1 MKFSK
6 PEWWNC
12 SGFFFVITIQLFS
25 LTSVIRNIKLLLV
38 MKLNLILLAI
48 LTLLSGSI
56 HSQSKLDKFIV
67 GGLIVNL
74 SDSYTSVFDEEWR
87 KTYFDTV
94 KAFGLN
100 YAEYSVME
108 DGARIPN
115 KSGVKA
121 VSSKE
126 IRALLSSMSERGIR
140 ARLNTYAIFDTWT
153 ERMPFAKRWVFQ
165 AEEDSGFTQHVTG
178 ENWFDPEGEKHYHRA
193 KDSTAPTVIK
203 LDTKKQKAGLVCG
216 GIRISDWAND
226 AIPAGEEYYVKIRA
240 RLFSRQ
246 LTRERVPVLQ
256 VIVIN
261 KESGDTQTHTIYSN
275 DLTHTFS
282 EVTTVKFT
290 KKPGGKGKNQYDVEL
305 HWLGTQS
312 CVLDYVAIDDVT
324 SHKLHTGAYD
334 KTVIRPTIE
343 AYKDHPGVGSFL
355 VWDEPYPPHYYAVRY
370 VNRKIREYLKGTGY
384 EQKIGMAFNVMN
396 SWSSEKFLHETDQDI
411 HLTDLYQF
419 HGWVLPPDGKKGTY
433 NQYHSLQFGIEA
445 DGVQAVYDKIYDYVS
460 EQAAASRKFGKEYV
474 IALQGH
480 SWKIGEEIRR
490 FQYLREPSLYEMLA
504 QANIAIGVGAHGIMW
519 NKYSPTESWER
530 AENNEKLMI
539 QSVGLLSSVT
549 RGNPCIII
557 PRYQDAYGLPKWEGL
572 KAFHHYLHRIG
583 DLLLKLE
590 FQSSWLLH
598 KSRLTEESVI
608 ESVRS
613 GRVVRKRIEVFPENK
628 NFVQCSYFKGPDPD
642 GMGIRY
648 IHLVNRRTHNADTS
662 TVISIRLKKLV
673 GIASWKI
680 EDAGNDKQYTVQ
692 DNGSLSIPFSAGEG
706 KLLKIIPVYR
716 KDRINTDK

>member
-1 MKFSK
+1 MKQK
-6 PEWWNC
+6 
-12 SGFFFVITIQLFS
+12 LF
-25 LTSVIRNIKLLLV
+25 LFA
-38 MKLNLILLAI
+38 ILLF
-48 LTLLSGSI
+48 LSGSI
-56 HSQSKLDKFIV
+56 HAQPKLDKFIV

-94 KAFGLN
+94 KAFGFN

-121 VSSKE
+121 VSAKD
-126 IRALLSSMSERGIR
+126 IRALLTSMSERGIR

-153 ERMPFAKRWVFQ
+153 GRMPFAKRWVFQ
-165 AEEDSGFTQHVTG
+165 AEEDSGFTQHGTG

-193 KDSTAPTVIK
+193 KDSTAPTVIS
-203 LDTKKQKAGLVCG
+203 LDSKQHKAGLVCK
-216 GIRISDWAND
+216 GIRLSDWSND
-226 AIPAGEEYYVKIRA
+226 AIPAGKEYYIKIRA

-246 LTRERVPVLQ
+246 LTRERVPVLL
-256 VIVIN
+256 VKVIN
-261 KESGDTQTHTIYSN
+261 RESGEIFTQTVFSN
-275 DLTHTFS
+275 ELKHTFA
-282 EVTTVKFT
+282 EVMTLKLT
-290 KKPGGKGKNQYDVEL
+290 KQAGKTGSNQYDVEV
-305 HWLGTQS
+305 HWMGTKH
-312 CVLDYVAIDDVT
+312 CILDYVAIDDIA

-334 KTVIRPTIE
+334 RTVIHPTIE
-343 AYKDHPGVGSFL
+343 AYKDHTGVGSFL

-370 VNRKIREYLKGTGY
+370 VNRKIREYLKGT
-384 EQKIGMAFNVMN
+384 EHEHKIGMAFNVMN
-396 SWSSEKFLHETDQDI
+396 SWSSEKFLHETDQDL

-419 HGWVLPPDGKKGTY
+419 HGWVVTPDGKHGSY
-433 NQYHSLQFGIEA
+433 NQYHSLNFGVEA
-445 DGVQAVYDKIYDYVS
+445 DGAQAVYDKIYDYVS

-504 QANIAIGVGAHGIMW
+504 QANIAIGVGAHGILW
-519 NKYSPTESWER
+519 NKYSPTEPWER
-530 AENNEKLMI
+530 AENNDRLMI
-539 QSVGLLSSVT
+539 QSVGLLTSVT
-549 RGNPCIII
+549 RDNPCRIV

-598 KSRLTEESVI
+598 KTRLPEESVI

-613 GRVVRKRIEVFPENK
+613 GKVEKKRMEFFPENK
-628 NFVQCSYFKGPDPD
+628 NFVQCSLFKGPDPD
-642 GMGIRY
+642 GKGARY

-662 TVISIRLKKLV
+662 TVMRIRLKKHD
-673 GIASWKI
+673 GIASWI
-680 EDAGNDKQYTVQ
+680 IDDAGNGKQYTVQ

-706 KLLKIIPVYR
+706 KLLKCFPVYR
-716 KDRINTDK
+716 KDSTNIDK